1 MSTLLLI
8 TVGGSPSP
16 IVTAVQSLN
25 PDRVI
30 FICST
35 GSRGSISQVTGD
47 GTPCEIRRGG
57 EVVSKLPNLPTHLG
71 LRSDRFNPD
80 TDLVLLEN
88 PDDLAE
94 CYRLISDKAKTIQQT
109 EPGSTPYSAIYADY
123 TGGTKTMSLSLGM
136 VALDYGLSLY
146 LTTNATRE
154 NLLRVERGESTE
166 RAPTTLVTVER
177 SLNQELPKFLQDY
190 NYAGAI
196 AALRTLLQSLELP
209 PDQKRHIRELRDIYA
224 GFDAW
229 DRFDHLAAW
238 DLLSMRMKQVKSYGL
253 ALKRLLHSRQTIDPG
268 FKAPEAIAGH
278 GYELVEDLLLNAQR
292 RAYQQ
297 RYDDAVGRIYRSL
310 ELLAQIRLQQA
321 YAIATGDVDVA
332 QLPESL
338 RATYAAERDPQN
350 GKVQLALWKSY
361 TLLSQFPDDPLGQHF
376 TQASNRLRH
385 ALEVRNQSLFA
396 HGFKPITITD
406 YQTSGAVLKSFT
418 ETALT
423 KLIAENKQPPLAQF
437 PTDL

>member
-1 MSTLLLI
+1 MSTLLFI
-8 TVGGSPSP
+8 TVGGSPAP
-16 IVTAVQSLN
+16 ILTAVQSLN
-25 PDRVI
+25 PDRII

-35 GSRGSISQVTGD
+35 GSRGSISQVTGE

-57 EVVSKLPNLPTHLG
+57 EIVSKRPNLPTQLE
-71 LRSDRFNPD
+71 LSDRFNPD

-109 EPGSTPYSAIYADY
+109 KPDSTAYSAMYADY

-177 SLNQELPKFLQDY
+177 SLNQELPKLLQDY

-196 AALRTLLQSLELP
+196 AALQTLLQSLELP

-253 ALKRLLHSRQTIDPG
+253 ALKRSLYSRQAIDPN
-268 FKAPEAIAGH
+268 FKAPETMTGH

-292 RAYQQ
+292 RAHQQ
-297 RYDDAVGRIYRSL
+297 RYDDAMGRIYRAL
-310 ELLAQIRLQQA
+310 ELLVQIRLQQA
-321 YAIATGDVDVA
+321 YAISTSDVDVA

-338 RATYAAERDPQN
+338 RATYAAELDLQS
-350 GKVQLALWKSY
+350 GKVKLALWKSY
-361 TLLSQFPDDPLGQHF
+361 TLLSQLPDDPLGQHF
-376 TQASNRLRH
+376 TQASNRLQH
-385 ALEVRNQSLFA
+385 VLEVRNHSLFA
-396 HGFKPITITD
+396 HGFKPITAKD
-406 YQTSGAVLKSFT
+406 FQTSGAVLKNFIEAS
-418 ETALT
+418 LT
-423 KLIAENKQPPLAQF
+423 VLTIENKQPPLTQF
-437 PTDL
+437 PTSL